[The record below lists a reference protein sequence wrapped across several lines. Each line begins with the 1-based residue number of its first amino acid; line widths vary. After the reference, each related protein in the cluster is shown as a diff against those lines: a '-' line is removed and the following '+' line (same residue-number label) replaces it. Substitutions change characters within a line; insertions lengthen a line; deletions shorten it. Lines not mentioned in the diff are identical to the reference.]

1 MGMSEPLKAG
11 RYEIESEVGRGGMGV
26 VYRARDVRLGRTVA
40 LKMLPAELVNDPERR
55 RRLAQEARAASS
67 VSHPSLAT
75 VYDFEDLGEEVF
87 VVYEFIDGSTLRE
100 VLLRPSWSTEEILR
114 VGMQLADGL
123 AAAHEHGVIHRDL
136 KPENIML
143 KKEAVLVGQI
153 KILDFGLAK
162 FRKPLR
168 LASKAGETGVETATV
183 STAAGLLVGTVN
195 YMSPE
200 QLEGEPAD
208 ARTDI
213 YSLGVILYEMA
224 TGTHPFVGK
233 TATSTIANILK
244 QDAPRLESP
253 CSFIPPELD
262 RIVRKC
268 LRKRREERYQ
278 SARELE
284 VDLSN
289 LLQDSSNQGRRTAA
303 SPAEPAD
310 VPPGI
315 VPRRAAR
322 NLFTVIQAC
331 YLIMYGLTLYKWD
344 SVLAL
349 GKELIHGDAG
359 EAFSLLIL
367 FSALV
372 GTPVRIYLLSALI
385 VDYADTGLKF
395 RKLFPWAL
403 FLDLAWA
410 LSALLLY
417 QDLKGLTLAFAALL
431 AYLPFAARR
440 LLYEVYSSHGGRA
453 SRVQSTAPL

>member
-1 MGMSEPLKAG
+1 MSERLKAG

-40 LKMLPAELVNDPERR
+40 LKMLPAELLNDAERR

-100 VLLRPSWSTEEILR
+100 VLHRPLWTTEAILR
-114 VGMQLADGL
+114 AAIQLADGL
-123 AAAHEHGVIHRDL
+123 AAAHERGVIHRDL

-143 KKEAVLVGQI
+143 KNEAGFVGQI

-168 LASKAGETGVETATV
+168 PASAKGETSVETAAV
-183 STAAGLLVGTVN
+183 STAAGLLVGTIN

-208 ARTDI
+208 GRTDI
-213 YSLGVILYEMA
+213 YSLGLILYEMA
-224 TGTHPFVGK
+224 TGSNPFVGK

-253 CSFIPPELD
+253 RSVIPAELD

-289 LLQDSSNQGRRTAA
+289 LLQDSSRQGRQTAA
-303 SPAEPAD
+303 LPAEPAD

-322 NLFTVIQAC
+322 ALFTAIQAS
-331 YLIMYGLTLYKWD
+331 YLVMYGLALYKWD
-344 SVLAL
+344 LVMTL
-349 GKELIHGDAG
+349 GKELVRGNPG
-359 EAFSLLIL
+359 EVFSLLIL

-385 VDYADTGLKF
+385 VDYPDTGLKF

-417 QDLKGLTLAFAALL
+417 DDLKGLTLAFSGLL

-453 SRVQSTAPL
+453 SRAHSTAPL

>member
-1 MGMSEPLKAG
+1 MSERLKAG
-11 RYEIESEVGRGGMGV
+11 RYEIEAEVGRGGMGV

-40 LKMLPAELVNDPERR
+40 LKMLPAELINDPERR

-75 VYDFEDLGEEVF
+75 VYDFEDLGDEVF
-87 VVYEFIDGSTLRE
+87 VVYEFIEGSTLRE
-100 VLLRPSWSTEEILR
+100 TLHRPFWTLEAILR
-114 VGMQLADGL
+114 AGIQLADGL
-123 AAAHEHGVIHRDL
+123 TAAHERGVIHRDL

-143 KKEAVLVGQI
+143 KRESGLVGQF

-168 LASKAGETGVETATV
+168 PDSATGETRIETATV

-200 QLEGEPAD
+200 QLEGEPVD

-213 YSLGVILYEMA
+213 YSLGLILCEMA
-224 TGTHPFVGK
+224 TGSNPFCGK
-233 TATSTIANILK
+233 SATSTIANILK
-244 QDAPRLESP
+244 QDAPRLES
-253 CSFIPPELD
+253 SRFVISAEFD

-289 LLQDSSNQGRRTAA
+289 LLQDSSAAARRIPVTRAQ
-303 SPAEPAD
+303 PAF

-315 VPRRAAR
+315 VPARASR
-322 NLFTVIQAC
+322 ILFTAIQVG
-331 YLIMYGLTLYKWD
+331 YLIMYGLALYKWD
-344 SVLAL
+344 SVVTFS
-349 GKELIHGDAG
+349 KELVHGNPG
-359 EAFSLLIL
+359 EALALLIL

-372 GTPVRIYLLSALI
+372 GTPVRVYLLSALI
-385 VDYADTGLKF
+385 VNYADTGLKF

-417 QDLKGLTLAFAALL
+417 KDLKGLTLAFAALL

-440 LLYEVYSSHGGRA
+440 LLYEVYSPQGGRA
-453 SRVQSTAPL
+453 QRAQTTALF